1 MSDVRLKITRNDI
14 AKMLNTTDQ
23 RIIAQFEQLFK
34 QASQTTPDNVTALQ
48 SAVDLLLS
56 SPATQPNRL
65 DRQEDV
71 VAPNNVNGMVLIFNA
86 TTGKWVAAN
95 LTAGSGVAITNS
107 AGGITISVGS
117 ISSLAADLT
126 NTNATYL
133 MSTNQTMPNGAGGS
147 AGTLT
152 NAPSVGNPTKWISIN
167 DNGTTRKIPA
177 W

>member
-14 AKMLNTTDQ
+14 SKMLNTTDQ

-48 SAVDLLLS
+48 SAVDVLLS
-56 SPATQPNRL
+56 APSIQPNRL

-71 VAPNNVNGMVLIFNA
+71 LAPNNVNGMVLIFNA
-86 TTGKWVAAN
+86 TTGKWVGAT
-95 LTAGSGVAITNS
+95 LTAGSNVTITNS
-107 AGGITISVGS
+107 PGGITIDVSTPAS
-117 ISSLAADLT
+117 ITSDLT
-126 NTNATYL
+126 NTNPTYL
-133 MSTNQTMPNGAGGS
+133 ISTNQALANGAGAG
-147 AGTLT
+147 AGTLL
-152 NAPSVGNPTKWISIN
+152 NAPSAGNPTKWISIN